1 MREGRRS
8 EKGGREGGRGGLSKM
23 ANYLHLSST

>member
-1 MREGRRS
+1 MREGRRR
-8 EKGGREGGRGGLSKM
+8 EEGERKGGRGRLSKM